1 MGLINEYLKKIKEA
15 IYGEEVRG
23 SIHDAIEQ
31 CYKDAT
37 GHPESVAATVKEIG
51 EVSKRIDNLIATGT
65 AQSQEVGKTIATTS
79 QGSKTKINFSD
90 SNVIYT
96 SAFDTVKI
104 SDSLFA
110 RIDEDDGSP
119 LQILKEGLYYLNAS
133 VEIKSEE
140 STIPA
145 TAYMILLEMTD
156 EQYNKIGSPIRRV
169 IDFPSNPT
177 FSIERQQ
184 ISYLFKAE
192 KKTNLRFI
200 VSSIADTSDKLAF
213 SIDDIMLTALDWK
226 GKQSADLSELH
237 DLRIG
242 ADGVVHNTAGEAV
255 RKQIGKLTE
264 DLDNRSELVELNAKG
279 QENKVWYQKGVKKTD
294 AGWKCVEYDVTNV
307 SKIYVTG
314 IGKLYRDFV
323 TGFKNGVYVKSL
335 YQENQQ
341 ETYTDYECDV
351 SNCDTIFA
359 LQFVNTD
366 PLSVKI
372 KSIKTDIY
380 TISEL
385 TKEITYRSVMNG
397 YYSKTKLV
405 DSVGDKIYIYDIR
418 DYQKINVIG
427 TIRQY
432 RNLYT
437 LFDSSM
443 NPVDYGIQLVADGK
457 ADFELDTTNYAYI
470 GIDSNTG
477 STNWTVLGKLNFRNF
492 AKNENTKIYK
502 SWIPMKWVRTE
513 QYTYQR
519 NKQYAPA
526 NMVSNV
532 FDVSE
537 LNTVRIKAKS
547 SAYVNYYTLLKDG
560 EVIDYNF
567 NDSSNNLVE
576 IDNIVDTSR
585 GDTLLVTVDHGHE
598 ARQGIAYVEKE
609 IYVNNLYGKTIGW
622 WGTSIPAFGAEG
634 YNHPES
640 YPNIIGGLLGANVV
654 NHAVGESCVHCKDY
668 TLISD
673 SNPYGFVE
681 DFRNVSRCL
690 TNTIEEMQWIIDN
703 FNSGVFTKNV
713 PNSLSDDD
721 KSLILGCSYENRLI
735 PYLDSTD
742 IFVFDHGHNDK
753 ADAGNHSY
761 DTTKDIYGEKNLY
774 SYVGA
779 MNWIMNLIKTN
790 NPRAVVIQISEYDYN
805 TNKYGVLK
813 QQKFVDIWGIPF
825 MELYKLTGWTSPI
838 TIKTTGYWGTD
849 GYWVSSG
856 GSGQNLTIRQMFLK
870 DDLHPY
876 TDRSNKTAWYLAELI
891 ANWMK
896 NTI

>member
-1 MGLINEYLKKIKEA
+1 MDKTIDRWTDPDGNGYAFKDTVARAQNRATIDKMNTETADRKSEL
-15 IYGEEVRG
+15 
-23 SIHDAIEQ
+23 DIER
-31 CYKDAT
+31 
-37 GHPESVAATVKEIG
+37 
-51 EVSKRIDNLIATGT
+51 KRIDNLI
-65 AQSQEVGKTIATTS
+65 
-79 QGSKTKINFSD
+79 
-90 SNVIYT
+90 
-96 SAFDTVKI
+96 
-104 SDSLFA
+104 
-110 RIDEDDGSP
+110 
-119 LQILKEGLYYLNAS
+119 KEL
-133 VEIKSEE
+133 
-140 STIPA
+140 PA
-145 TAYMILLEMTD
+145 TAGEYQQSKLVLHSYDNTAVKCTKTSGNYTNVPAFTTD
-156 EQYNKIGSPIRRV
+156 QGGPLSSLYTKKSNYQIAVNKSGL
-169 IDFPSNPT
+169 
-177 FSIERQQ
+177 
-184 ISYLFKAE
+184 YLFE
-192 KKTNLRFI
+192 
-200 VSSIADTSDKLAF
+200 
-213 SIDDIMLTALDWK
+213 
-226 GKQSADLSELH
+226 
-237 DLRIG
+237 LRIHVNSLIANKRVELAPFVNDTRNAALASSYNTAGNFTLTQVAALPLWLSANDTVDFRIAPIEAAEVSLQLGDVLVYAIDWEDKFKIPDYTGYAAETKDIRTG
-242 ADGVVHNTAGEAV
+242 ADGTVYGTAGEAV
-255 RKQIGKLTE
+255 RKQIGNLTE

>member
-1 MGLINEYLKKIKEA
+1 MDKTIDRWTDPDGNGYAFKDTVARAQNRELINKISTETADRKT
-15 IYGEEVRG
+15 EVNTER
-23 SIHDAIEQ
+23 
-31 CYKDAT
+31 
-37 GHPESVAATVKEIG
+37 
-51 EVSKRIDNLIATGT
+51 KRIDNLI
-65 AQSQEVGKTIATTS
+65 
-79 QGSKTKINFSD
+79 
-90 SNVIYT
+90 
-96 SAFDTVKI
+96 
-104 SDSLFA
+104 
-110 RIDEDDGSP
+110 
-119 LQILKEGLYYLNAS
+119 KEL
-133 VEIKSEE
+133 
-140 STIPA
+140 PA
-145 TAYMILLEMTD
+145 TAGEYQQSKLVLHSYDNTAVKCTTTSGNYTNVPAFTTD
-156 EQYNKIGSPIRRV
+156 QGGPLSSLYTKKSNYQIAVNKSGL
-169 IDFPSNPT
+169 
-177 FSIERQQ
+177 
-184 ISYLFKAE
+184 YLFE
-192 KKTNLRFI
+192 
-200 VSSIADTSDKLAF
+200 
-213 SIDDIMLTALDWK
+213 
-226 GKQSADLSELH
+226 
-237 DLRIG
+237 LRIHVNSLIANKRVELAPFVNDTRNAALASSYNTAGDFTLTQVAALPLWLSANDTVDFRIAPIEAAKVSLQLGDVLVYAIDWEDKFKIPDYTGYAAETKDIRTG
-242 ADGVVHNTAGEAV
+242 ADGTVYGTAGEAV
-255 RKQIGKLTE
+255 RKQIGNLTE

-813 QQKFVDIWGIPF
+813 QQKFVDVWGIPF

>member
-1 MGLINEYLKKIKEA
+1 MRKSGLTGDEAYVLAKHGKTTEDLGPLK
-15 IYGEEVRG
+15 
-23 SIHDAIEQ
+23 
-31 CYKDAT
+31 
-37 GHPESVAATVKEIG
+37 KEIG
-51 EVSKRIDNLIATGT
+51 LI
-65 AQSQEVGKTIATTS
+65 K
-79 QGSKTKINFSD
+79 
-90 SNVIYT
+90 
-96 SAFDTVKI
+96 
-104 SDSLFA
+104 
-110 RIDEDDGSP
+110 
-119 LQILKEGLYYLNAS
+119 
-133 VEIKSEE
+133 
-140 STIPA
+140 
-145 TAYMILLEMTD
+145 
-156 EQYNKIGSPIRRV
+156 
-169 IDFPSNPT
+169 
-177 FSIERQQ
+177 
-184 ISYLFKAE
+184 
-192 KKTNLRFI
+192 
-200 VSSIADTSDKLAF
+200 
-213 SIDDIMLTALDWK
+213 
-226 GKQSADLSELH
+226 
-237 DLRIG
+237 
-242 ADGVVHNTAGEAV
+242 
-255 RKQIGKLTE
+255 E
-264 DLDNRSELVELNAKG
+264 DLDNRSDLVELNAKG
-279 QENKVWYQKGVKKTD
+279 QENKVYYQKGVKKTD
-294 AGWKCVEYDVTNV
+294 AGWKCVEYDVTNIN
-307 SKIYVTG
+307 KIYVTG

-341 ETYTDYECDV
+341 EIYTDYEYDV
-351 SNCDTIFA
+351 SDCDTIFS
-359 LQFVNTD
+359 LQFTNTD
-366 PLSVKI
+366 PLSVKT
-372 KSIKTDIY
+372 KDIKTDVY
-380 TISEL
+380 TVSEL
-385 TKEITYRSVMNG
+385 TKEIMCGSVING
-397 YYSKTKLV
+397 YYSKTKLIN
-405 DSVGDKIYIYDIR
+405 SAGDKIYIYDIR
-418 DYQKINVIG
+418 DYQKIYVNG
-427 TIRQY
+427 TIKQY

-443 NPVDYGIQLVADGK
+443 NPVNYDIQLTSDGK
-457 ADFELDTTNYAYI
+457 ADFELDVTNYAYI

-477 STNWTVLGKLNFRNF
+477 SANWTVLGNLNFRNSV
-492 AKNENTKIYK
+492 KNENSEITYK
-502 SWIPMKWVRTE
+502 SWIPMKWDNTVS
-513 QYTYQR
+513 YTYQR
-519 NKQYAPA
+519 EKQYSPA
-526 NMVSNV
+526 NIVSNV
-532 FDVSE
+532 YDVSE
-537 LNTVRIKAKS
+537 LKTIRIKAKS
-547 SAYVNYYTLLKDG
+547 SAYVNYYTLFKDNA
-560 EVIDYNF
+560 IISYNF
-567 NDSSNNLVE
+567 NDSPNNLVE
-576 IDNIVDTSR
+576 MDEIIDVSNADKI
-585 GDTLLVTVDHGHE
+585 LITVDHGHE
-598 ARQGIAYVEKE
+598 ARQGACYVEKQ
-609 IYVNNLYGKTIGW
+609 IYYNNLYGKNIGW

-634 YNHPES
+634 YNHQES
-640 YPNIIGGLLGANVV
+640 YPNLIGGLLGANVT

-673 SNPYGFVE
+673 ANPYGFVE

-813 QQKFVDIWGIPF
+813 QQKFVDIWGVPF

-896 NTI
+896 NTF

>member
-1 MGLINEYLKKIKEA
+1 MDKTIDRWTDPDGNGYAFKDTVARAQNRETIDKMNAETADRKA
-15 IYGEEVRG
+15 EVG
-23 SIHDAIEQ
+23 IER
-31 CYKDAT
+31 
-37 GHPESVAATVKEIG
+37 
-51 EVSKRIDNLIATGT
+51 KRIDNLVKDTTDHVVEYKADNFLMSCKSDAQASTTETALNVFKNISSKFENLGNFITISSDSKIQIKKSGLYSFDCKVQVTGVNAST
-65 AQSQEVGKTIATTS
+65 GRQYARL
-79 QGSKTKINFSD
+79 KIND
-90 SNVIYT
+90 VQKN
-96 SAFDTVKI
+96 
-104 SDSLFA
+104 
-110 RIDEDDGSP
+110 E
-119 LQILKEGLYYLNAS
+119 
-133 VEIKSEE
+133 
-140 STIPA
+140 
-145 TAYMILLEMTD
+145 YMISLVGETD
-156 EQYNKIGSPIRRV
+156 EEFAN
-169 IDFPSNPT
+169 
-177 FSIERQQ
+177 
-184 ISYLFKAE
+184 
-192 KKTNLRFI
+192 FI
-200 VSSIADTSDKLAF
+200 VSLNEGDTISFTGESDF
-213 SIDDIMLTALDWK
+213 DDTWITLYTTIHILDYD
-226 GKQSADLSELH
+226 GKVKIPDITKEVSDIRVGE
-237 DLRIG
+237 
-242 ADGVVHNTAGEAV
+242 DGTVYGTAGEAV
-255 RKQIGKLTE
+255 RKQIGNLTE

-477 STNWTVLGKLNFRNF
+477 STNWTVLGKLNFRNS

-519 NKQYAPA
+519 NKQYASA

-673 SNPYGFVE
+673 INPYGFVE

-753 ADAGNHSY
+753 ADTGNHSY
-761 DTTKDIYGEKNLY
+761 DTVKTKYGEKNLY

-779 MNWIMNLIKTN
+779 MNWIMDLIKTN
-790 NPRAVVIQISEYDYN
+790 NPRAEVIQISEYDYN
-805 TNKYGVLK
+805 TNRYGVEK
-813 QQKFVDIWGIPF
+813 QRKFAELWGIPF
-825 MELYKLTGWTSPI
+825 MELYKLTGWTSPLL
-838 TIKTTGYWGTD
+838 IKTTGYWNTD
-849 GYWVSSG
+849 GYWVDKG
-856 GSGQNLTIRQMFLK
+856 GSEQSLTVRQMYLK

-876 TDRSNKTAWYLAELI
+876 TDRSNKTSWYLAELI
-891 ANWMK
+891 SNWMK
-896 NTI
+896 STL